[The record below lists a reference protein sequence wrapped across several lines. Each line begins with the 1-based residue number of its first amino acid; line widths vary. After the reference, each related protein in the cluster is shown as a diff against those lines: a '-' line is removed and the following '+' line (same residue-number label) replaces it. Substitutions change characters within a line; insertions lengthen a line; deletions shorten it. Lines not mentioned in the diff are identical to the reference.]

1 VRAAGEVQPM
11 WVMEVTVDWMI
22 AALVMS
28 LVGLWLIAQLRIW
41 RTSAEPECAVLA
53 APNEFAPWGAN
64 S

>member
-1 VRAAGEVQPM
+1 M

-53 APNEFAPWGAN
+53 APNEFAPWEAN